1 MGLAPDVR
9 LNKADL
15 GNARTDQVS
24 NGVTFTSSNGVKI
37 TWTLTC
43 MMPNNILIV
52 NNESVPLNGKCYNK
66 ESLIHWEDGNSG
78 GWKSP
83 VYLSNS
89 TNLDNEW
96 HEY

>member
-1 MGLAPDVR
+1 
-9 LNKADL
+9 
-15 GNARTDQVS
+15 
-24 NGVTFTSSNGVKI
+24 
-37 TWTLTC
+37 
-43 MMPNNILIV
+43 MMSNNILIV

-89 TNLDNEW
+89 TNLDNE
-96 HEY
+96 